1 MLSTKTGYGQTTLKK
16 LTEYLKDTFCTACRT
31 GYVITNLAC
40 YNKPCML

>member
-31 GYVITNLAC
+31 GYKKAFLIQRG
-40 YNKPCML
+40 